1 MNINPAIYLD
11 YNATTPVAPEVV
23 NEMLPHFLS
32 AYGNPSSSDHIMGWQ
47 AQEAIE
53 GARVSMARH
62 LAVKSEEIIFTAG
75 ATEAINLAIRGLQS
89 FNTKEANHIITL
101 KSEHNAVLDTCV
113 ALEQTGT
120 RVSYLGV
127 DKNGIINLNEL
138 SDAFT
143 DQTLLVSVMMVN
155 NEIGVIQPIKEIAA
169 LCNAKGVIFMS
180 DATQAIGK
188 MPVNAEELGI
198 DIMVGSAHKLYG
210 PKGVGF
216 LYINNAYAKKLQP
229 IITGGGQE
237 QKKRAGTINVPGII
251 GMAKALELG
260 IELLDEDKPRIEAL
274 RDYFEEKLNTA
285 LAINI
290 TGQNASRLYNTS
302 NLCLMNTDSEKV
314 MQAIGNRVAASRGSA
329 CSSGKIEPSHV
340 LSAMGIA
347 DEEAL
352 SAIRFS
358 FGRYTTQHEVDVAI
372 ELITKAV
379 NRLKLVD

>member
-1 MNINPAIYLD
+1 MDINPAIYLD

-47 AQEAIE
+47 AQEAVE
-53 GARVSMARH
+53 GCRTSMARN
-62 LAVKSEEIIFTAG
+62 LNVNTEEIIFTAG
-75 ATEAINLAIRGLQS
+75 ATEAINLAMRGLQT
-89 FNTKEANHIITL
+89 FNNKETNHIITL
-101 KSEHNAVLDTCV
+101 KSEHNAVLDTCI
-113 ALEQTGT
+113 ALEKTGT
-120 RVSYLGV
+120 KITYLGV
-127 DKNGIINLNEL
+127 DKNGIINLKEL
-138 SDAFT
+138 AAAIKAETS
-143 DQTLLVSVMMVN
+143 LVSVMMVN
-155 NEIGVIQPIKEIAA
+155 NETGVIQPIKEIAA
-169 LCNAKGVIFMS
+169 LCKAKGAIFMS

-188 MPVNAEELGI
+188 VPVNVVEMGI

-216 LYINNAYAKKLQP
+216 LYISKALTEKLLP

-237 QKKRAGTINVPGII
+237 LKKRAGTINVPGIV

-260 IELLDEDKPRIEAL
+260 IELMDEDKTRIEAL
-274 RDYFEEKLNTA
+274 RDYFEEKLGRE
-285 LAINI
+285 LEIAIMGI
-290 TGQNASRLYNTS
+290 NASRLYNTS
-302 NLCLMNTDSEKV
+302 NLCLRNTDSERV

-372 ELITKAV
+372 DMIIEAV
-379 NRLKLVD
+379 NRLQV

>member
-1 MNINPAIYLD
+1 MDINPAIYLD

-32 AYGNPSSSDHIMGWQ
+32 AYGNPSSSAHIMGWQ

-53 GARVSMARH
+53 GARAIMAGSLH
-62 LAVKSEEIIFTAG
+62 VKSEDIIFTAG

-89 FNTKEANHIITL
+89 YNNNGLNHIITL
-101 KSEHNAVLDTCV
+101 KSEHNAVLDTCL
-113 ALEQTGT
+113 ALEKNSA

-127 DKNGIINLNEL
+127 DKNGIINLEEL
-138 SDAFT
+138 ADAFT
-143 DQTLLVSVMMVN
+143 DQTSMVSVMMVN
-155 NEIGVIQPIKEIAA
+155 NETGVIQPIKEIAA
-169 LCNAKGVIFMS
+169 LCKTKGVIFMS

-188 MPVNAEELGI
+188 MPVNAEALGI
-198 DIMVGSAHKLYG
+198 DIMAGSAHKLYG

-216 LYINNAYAKKLQP
+216 LYISNELTKELQP

-237 QKKRAGTINVPGII
+237 KKKRAGTINVPGIV
-251 GMAKALELG
+251 GMARALDLANEL
-260 IELLDEDKPRIEAL
+260 IDEDKTRIEAL
-274 RDYFEEKLNTA
+274 RNSFEEKLSRSLEISIMA
-285 LAINI
+285 K
-290 TGQNASRLYNTS
+290 NAARLYNTS
-302 NLCLMNTDSEKV
+302 NICLKNTDSEKV
-314 MQAIGNRVAASRGSA
+314 MQAIGSRVAASRGSA

-340 LSAMGIA
+340 LSAMGMA

-372 ELITKAV
+372 DLIIEAV
-379 NRLKLVD
+379 NRLKI